1 MPHNIA
7 LLGKLEADLFD
18 ALDEAEASGL
28 GTGAGRDAFRR
39 AMASLDS
46 TVESRTEH
54 LYTPLA
60 ADPLTRDYVSHLDG
74 QLNGLTTRIDV
85 LRAHIEL
92 GLETGSNE
100 IGRLDASLSRL
111 AQQLKV
117 RFSRESALIPVYFS
131 WCDRHPGGARV
142 SA

>member
-7 LLGKLEADLFD
+7 LLGQLEAALFD
-18 ALDEAEASGL
+18 ALDEAEAAGL
-28 GTGAGRDAFRR
+28 GTEAGRDAFRR
-39 AMASLDS
+39 AMASLDT
-46 TVESRTEH
+46 TVESRTER

-74 QLNGLTTRIDV
+74 QLNGLTTRIEV
-85 LRAHIEL
+85 LRTHIEL
-92 GLETGSNE
+92 GLETGSRE
-100 IGRLDASLSRL
+100 FARLDASLTRL
-111 AQQLKV
+111 ARQLKV

-131 WCDRHPGGARV
+131 WCDRHPGDALA

>member
-7 LLGKLEADLFD
+7 HLASLETALFD
-18 ALDEAEASGL
+18 ALEEAETSGL
-28 GTGAGRDAFRR
+28 GTEAGRDAFRR
-39 AMASLDS
+39 AMVSLDT
-46 TVESRTEH
+46 TVENRTEH

-74 QLNGLTTRIDV
+74 QLNGLTTRIEV

-92 GLETGSNE
+92 GLETGSRE
-100 IGRLDASLSRL
+100 VARLDASLTRL
-111 AQQLKV
+111 ARQLKV

-131 WCDRHPGGARV
+131 WCDRHPGDVLA

>member
-7 LLGKLEADLFD
+7 HLASLETALFD
-18 ALDEAEASGL
+18 ALEEAETSGL
-28 GTGAGRDAFRR
+28 GTEAGRDAFRR
-39 AMASLDS
+39 AMISLDT

-54 LYTPLA
+54 LYAPLA
-60 ADPLTRDYVSHLDG
+60 SDPLTRDYVSHLDG

-92 GLETGSNE
+92 GLETGSRE
-100 IGRLDASLSRL
+100 IARLDASLSRL
-111 AQQLKV
+111 ARQLKV
-117 RFSRESALIPVYFS
+117 RFSRESALIPVYFG
-131 WCDRHPGGARV
+131 WCDRHPGDALA